1 MLELKNVTL
10 SLDGEEESQ
19 LLLDDI
25 TFSIP
30 SGHLLAIVG
39 PSGCGKTTLMKT
51 IAGLKQEDSGEIR
64 WQGRNLAEDGDLHPS
79 ELGYVPQFSIA
90 HDLLTVE
97 ECIASAIALRTRQ
110 EDEESAELLVGVT
123 MKQTGLTALADRPVK
138 VLSGGQKRRLGLSLE
153 LVTNPTL
160 LLCDE
165 VTSGLD
171 PKSESEITQLLH
183 DLSREN
189 DKRIVINVTH
199 SLSSLSLYDTIMV
212 MHEGRIVYHGPPRAL
227 AHYFSVKTVEE
238 VYPKL
243 ARRGSERWGDSWN
256 RHRDTYYQNYGLAPK
271 KNDEEE
277 EDQEDEEDEKTSSK
291 KSPEPIPSGSMEPE
305 RVKLAS
311 EKPLPT
317 GALENDEIQSAAD
330 KEAEPEDEWAKHKK
344 KREKKKEAEQ
354 AKHKKRHKRHEK
366 NVVVDAE
373 HRLPGMIAQ
382 TVELLRRR
390 WLIFWRDKS
399 QVWLHGAMLLGF
411 PLLVVIFGLEGV
423 PQVKQLS
430 SRQAANFIVEA
441 KEQADYRQS
450 QMKAGGL
457 VSGLILMQV
466 VLVTLMA
473 SNNAAREIAGERDI
487 LERERLGGLRA
498 FSYVLSKVLF
508 LGTFVLAQALW
519 MGLFVEVICSGI
531 PGDLPIKLFLLVMAS
546 AAMTFVCLGI
556 SALMRSPE
564 KATILCIYLVGFQ
577 LPLSGAVLA
586 LPRKV
591 EMFVQPF
598 IAAYWSWS
606 GSLTTMKST
615 SPKFYDAVKTVTDT
629 HLEPSNIA
637 LFVLSLHVIVG
648 LVLAYAGTKQSQWD

>member
-10 SLDGEEESQ
+10 SLDGEEDSQ
-19 LLLDDI
+19 LLLDDV

-97 ECIASAIALRTRQ
+97 ECVASAIALRTRQ
-110 EDEESAELLVGVT
+110 EDEESAELLAGIT
-123 MKQTGLTALADRPVK
+123 MKQTGLTAIADRQIK
-138 VLSGGQKRRLGLSLE
+138 VLSGGQKRRLGLALE

-183 DLSREN
+183 DLSRQN

-227 AHYFSVKTVEE
+227 AHYFSVKNVEE

-243 ARRGSERWGDSWN
+243 ARRGSERWSDSWN
-256 RHRDTYYQNYGLAPK
+256 RHRDTYYQSYGLAPK
-271 KNDEEE
+271 KKL
-277 EDQEDEEDEKTSSK
+277 EDEDEEDTEDADKPAK
-291 KSPEPIPSGSMEPE
+291 KSADPAPSGSLEPE
-305 RVKLAS
+305 RVKLS
-311 EKPLPT
+311 TEKSLPT
-317 GALENDEIQSAAD
+317 GALENDDNENSSA
-330 KEAEPEDEWAKHKK
+330 KEEETQDEWAKHKK
-344 KREKKKEAEQ
+344 EREKKKQEEH
-354 AKHKKRHKRHEK
+354 AKHKKKHKRHEK
-366 NVVVDAE
+366 DVVVDAE
-373 HRLPGMIAQ
+373 HRLPGMITQ
-382 TVELLRRR
+382 TRELLRRR

-399 QVWLHGAMLLGF
+399 QVWLHAAMLLGF
-411 PLLVVIFGLEGV
+411 PILVVIFGLEGV
-423 PQVKQLS
+423 PQVRQLS
-430 SRQAANFIVEA
+430 SRQDTNIVMEF
-441 KEQADYRQS
+441 KEQSAFLQS
-450 QMKAGGL
+450 QLKAGGL

-498 FSYVLSKVLF
+498 FSYVLSKVIF

-519 MGLFVEVICSGI
+519 MGLFVEVLCSGI
-531 PGDLPIKLFLLVMAS
+531 PGDLPIKLLLLVMAS
-546 AAMTFVCLGI
+546 AAMTFICLGI

-586 LPRKV
+586 LPKQV
-591 EMFVQPF
+591 EVFVQPF

-615 SPKFYDAVKTVTDT
+615 KFYDAVKTVTDT
-629 HLEPSNIA
+629 HLEPWNLA

>member
-10 SLDGEEESQ
+10 SLDGEEDSQ
-19 LLLDDI
+19 LLLDDV

-97 ECIASAIALRTRQ
+97 ECVASAIALRTRQ
-110 EDEESAELLVGVT
+110 EDEESAELLAGIT
-123 MKQTGLTALADRPVK
+123 MKQTGLTAIADRQIK
-138 VLSGGQKRRLGLSLE
+138 VLSGGQKRRLGLALE

-183 DLSREN
+183 DLSRQN

-227 AHYFSVKTVEE
+227 AHYFSVKNVEE

-243 ARRGSERWGDSWN
+243 ARRGSERWSDSWN
-256 RHRDTYYQNYGLAPK
+256 RHRDTYYQSYGLAPK
-271 KNDEEE
+271 KKPED
-277 EDQEDEEDEKTSSK
+277 EDQEESEGEE
-291 KSPEPIPSGSMEPE
+291 KSARKSADPVPSGSLEPD
-305 RVKLAS
+305 RVKLS
-311 EKPLPT
+311 TDKSLPT
-317 GALENDEIQSAAD
+317 GALENDDQETSSD
-330 KEAEPEDEWAKHKK
+330 KEEEKQDEWAKHKK
-344 KREKKKEAEQ
+344 EREKKKQDEQ
-354 AKHKKRHKRHEK
+354 AKHKKKHKRHEK
-366 NVVVDAE
+366 DVVVDAE
-373 HRLPGMIAQ
+373 HRLPGMITQ
-382 TVELLRRR
+382 TKELLRRR

-399 QVWLHGAMLLGF
+399 QVWLHAAMLLGF
-411 PLLVVIFGLEGV
+411 PILVVIFGLEGV
-423 PQVKQLS
+423 PQVRQLS
-430 SRQAANFIVEA
+430 ARQDTNMIMEF
-441 KEQADYRQS
+441 KEQSAFLES
-450 QMKAGGL
+450 QLKAGGL

-498 FSYVLSKVLF
+498 FSYVLSKVIF

-519 MGLFVEVICSGI
+519 MGLFVEVVCSGI
-531 PGDLPIKLFLLVMAS
+531 PGNLPIKLLLLVMAS
-546 AAMTFVCLGI
+546 AAMTFICLGI

-586 LPRKV
+586 LPKQV
-591 EMFVQPF
+591 EIFVQPF

-615 SPKFYDAVKTVTDT
+615 KFYDAVKTVTDT
-629 HLEPSNIA
+629 HLEPWNLA